1 VAVEIE
7 SRIAKLEWSSK
18 EHAQDI
24 REIRATADKLADS
37 LERIDK
43 CLQQIKYTA
52 FGAITVLIM
61 DQSGMT
67 SLVGA
72 LFP

>member
-1 VAVEIE
+1 MEYE
-7 SRIAKLEWSSK
+7 TRIAKLEWSSK
-18 EHAQDI
+18 EHSQDI
-24 REIRATADKLADS
+24 REVRATADKLADS

-52 FGAITVLIM
+52 FGAITVLVM
-61 DQSGMT
+61 DQSGFGT
-67 SLVGA
+67 LVGA

>member
-1 VAVEIE
+1 MEYE
-7 SRIAKLEWSSK
+7 TRIAKLEWSSK

-52 FGAITVLIM
+52 FGAVTVLLL
-61 DQSGMT
+61 DQSGFGT
-67 SLVGA
+67 LLGA

>member
-1 VAVEIE
+1 MAVEIE